1 MGGDGIQA
9 VGLEWLVS
17 GLVGALEGGGSKQ
30 RGKERHGNVE

>member
-17 GLVGALEGGGSKQ
+17 GLGALEGGGSKQ